1 MARMRAVLM
10 TLVGAALLLLVLMF
24 LVGDPGRFGP
34 MPL

>member
-1 MARMRAVLM
+1 MNRARTALVA
-10 TLVGAALLLLVLMF
+10 LVGAALLLLVLML